1 MPVTGRAGPGFE
13 IRVSSAVR
21 PIPAGDDI
29 SIGILET
36 WAPSSK
42 QPEDLQVLF
51 FFVAPSGRSLER
63 NASYEGA
70 FRYACRFRPDEMG
83 IWSYSWET
91 RPDARFKVQRGGG
104 HFTVVRG
111 DTGQA
116 HEAAL
121 RSFTE
126 AALGDALSMKGLV
139 TRRRTHFRLIRAQ
152 REIQSFL
159 HAEERR
165 GVRDEGIGRLRELLL
180 RIRKALPKVE

>member
-1 MPVTGRAGPGFE
+1 
-13 IRVSSAVR
+13 
-21 PIPAGDDI
+21 
-29 SIGILET
+29 
-36 WAPSSK
+36 
-42 QPEDLQVLF
+42 
-51 FFVAPSGRSLER
+51 
-63 NASYEGA
+63 
-70 FRYACRFRPDEMG
+70 MG